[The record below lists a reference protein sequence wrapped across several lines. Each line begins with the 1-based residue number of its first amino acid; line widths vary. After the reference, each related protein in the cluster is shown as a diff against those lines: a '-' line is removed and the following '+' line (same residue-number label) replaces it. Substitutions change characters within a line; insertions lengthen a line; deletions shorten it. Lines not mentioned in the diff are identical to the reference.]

1 MNMTLIMTAVV
12 LVLLLCVIGAAAY
25 GISRLKRGIRDFSR
39 QVFGTDS
46 LKEGFDRVEEE
57 YQETPKSVSAMTG
70 LYLPKIK
77 KDFPQF
83 QYDDMR
89 VRAENVLTSYLMAVS
104 AADQGLLKE
113 GSQELRDQLEMKIV
127 QQKNSGERE
136 HFEKVRIHRTE
147 ITDYKKREGRCT
159 VMFQTSLQYRYYV
172 TAETGELV
180 RGSRD
185 REKQTRYNTELVYI
199 QDREKVQ
206 DERDLS
212 LGINCPNC
220 GAPISGLGEKVCAY
234 CGTPVVELNLYAWT
248 FHRVTEV

>member
-1 MNMTLIMTAVV
+1 MNMTLIMAAVV
-12 LVLLLCVIGAAAY
+12 LILLLCVIGAAAY

-104 AADQGLLKE
+104 AADQGFLKE

-127 QQKNSGERE
+127 QQKNSGKENILR
-136 HFEKVRIHRTE
+136 RSGSIGQRSQ
-147 ITDYKKREGRCT
+147 ITRKGKEDVLSCFRRPCN
-159 VMFQTSLQYRYYV
+159 
-172 TAETGELV
+172 TG
-180 RGSRD
+180 
-185 REKQTRYNTELVYI
+185 I
-199 QDREKVQ
+199 M
-206 DERDLS
+206 
-212 LGINCPNC
+212 
-220 GAPISGLGEKVCAY
+220 
-234 CGTPVVELNLYAWT
+234 
-248 FHRVTEV
+248 

>member
-1 MNMTLIMTAVV
+1 MNMTLIMAAVV

-89 VRAENVLTSYLMAVS
+89 VRAENVLTSYLMAGFCS
-104 AADQGLLKE
+104 RSGTFEGRKPGTE
-113 GSQELRDQLEMKIV
+113 GS
-127 QQKNSGERE
+127 
-136 HFEKVRIHRTE
+136 
-147 ITDYKKREGRCT
+147 
-159 VMFQTSLQYRYYV
+159 
-172 TAETGELV
+172 A
-180 RGSRD
+180 
-185 REKQTRYNTELVYI
+185 
-199 QDREKVQ
+199 
-206 DERDLS
+206 
-212 LGINCPNC
+212 
-220 GAPISGLGEKVCAY
+220 
-234 CGTPVVELNLYAWT
+234 
-248 FHRVTEV
+248 

>member
-1 MNMTLIMTAVV
+1 MNMTLIMAAVV
-12 LVLLLCVIGAAAY
+12 LILLLCVIGAAAY

-113 GSQELRDQLEMKIV
+113 GSQELKDQLEMKIV

-199 QDREKVQ
+199 QAGRRCRMKEICLLASTARTVEHPYQGLEK
-206 DERDLS
+206 R
-212 LGINCPNC
+212 
-220 GAPISGLGEKVCAY
+220 CALIA
-234 CGTPVVELNLYAWT
+234 G
-248 FHRVTEV
+248 HRLWN

>member
-12 LVLLLCVIGAAAY
+12 LILLLCVIGAAAY
-25 GISRLKRGIRDFSR
+25 GISRLKRGIREFSR

-57 YQETPKSVSAMTG
+57 YQETPKSVSAMT
-70 LYLPKIK
+70 
-77 KDFPQF
+77 
-83 QYDDMR
+83 
-89 VRAENVLTSYLMAVS
+89 
-104 AADQGLLKE
+104 
-113 GSQELRDQLEMKIV
+113 IV